1 MQFNYSQKEIGQTGN
16 GRRGGGQGDENASLG
31 EEGVTDLWNIR
42 LELAEEKGKVTSLR
56 GELAK
61 QEALLTAY
69 QEDNQKL
76 YAALKGKEVS
86 KSSSSSNRK

>member
-1 MQFNYSQKEIGQTGN
+1 LQFKYSQKEMRQTES

-31 EEGVTDLWNIR
+31 EESVTDLWNIR
-42 LELAEEKGKVTSLR
+42 LELEEEKGKVTTLR

-61 QEALLTAY
+61 QESLLTAY

-76 YAALKGKEVS
+76 YAALKGKEVR

>member
-1 MQFNYSQKEIGQTGN
+1 MGQTPTGS
-16 GRRGGGQGDENASLG
+16 GRRGGQGDENASLG
-31 EEGVTDLWNIR
+31 EESVTDIWNCR
-42 LELAEEKGKVTSLR
+42 LELEEEKGKVTSLR

-86 KSSSSSNRK
+86 